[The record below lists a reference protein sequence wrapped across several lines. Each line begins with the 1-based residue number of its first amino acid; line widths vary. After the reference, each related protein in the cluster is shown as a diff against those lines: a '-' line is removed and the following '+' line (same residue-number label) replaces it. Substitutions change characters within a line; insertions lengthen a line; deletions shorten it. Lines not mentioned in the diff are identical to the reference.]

1 MVAQRIVGRRVVVVP
16 SRLREMRGQL
26 DVRVA
31 IGRGGEVEGVV
42 SGRRPRRRQRG
53 CGQDEHQDQEGA
65 ACETMLPGS
74 FSAPINP
81 AGRRTWMELLFLS
94 FAVLSGVGL
103 SDIRRKARLLSP
115 RLTPQPPGRLRP
127 P

>member
-1 MVAQRIVGRRVVVVP
+1 
-16 SRLREMRGQL
+16 
-26 DVRVA
+26 
-31 IGRGGEVEGVV
+31 
-42 SGRRPRRRQRG
+42 
-53 CGQDEHQDQEGA
+53 
-65 ACETMLPGS
+65 
-74 FSAPINP
+74 
-81 AGRRTWMELLFLS
+81 MELLFLS

>member
-1 MVAQRIVGRRVVVVP
+1 
-16 SRLREMRGQL
+16 
-26 DVRVA
+26 
-31 IGRGGEVEGVV
+31 
-42 SGRRPRRRQRG
+42 
-53 CGQDEHQDQEGA
+53 
-65 ACETMLPGS
+65 MLPGS